1 LEQFLKSRSIILA
14 GELPA
19 QRMMKDTN
27 SVRKAA
33 TEARMMTTSTPSSIS
48 TCTSSEMVRTS
59 RRKEAMREV
68 SDCVVSLL
76 GYQCKVDWLDDR
88 DD

>member
-1 LEQFLKSRSIILA
+1 MIFA

-19 QRMMKDTN
+19 HKMISETK
-27 SVRKAA
+27 SVKNAA
-33 TEARMMTTSTPSSIS
+33 TEARMTTTSTPSSKS
-48 TCTSSEMVRTS
+48 RCTSRVTVRTS